1 MTTIS
6 NMIGPPVT
14 GADFFGRHKELE
26 RARRLLSTGHSLA
39 MSAPR
44 RVGKSSMAHKLLELY
59 KADGWRCVYIDLE
72 GLSSAEDFLRLLI
85 QKFSSSNL
93 WKRAARNT
101 KDSVAQILES
111 LKSIGPLT
119 WDFKAWEHN
128 IYEQPGELLDTAQDT
143 LIVIDELTLFL
154 NSMESESDCAVSS
167 RLLNWLRSL
176 RQIEN
181 TRIRWIFCGSVGV
194 HNFTRMRNLTHTVN
208 DMVTF
213 DFDAMTADEAPGLI
227 RPLFASDG
235 IQVEEMI
242 VERML
247 MAVEWWVPY
256 FIQLQYSY
264 IRETL
269 SASRALTPEL
279 VDEMTRNIARS
290 EALTTWS
297 ERLWE
302 YNDYEEGARA
312 VLRWTCETP
321 EGLSKAE
328 LLTRYAD
335 ISEFKSSFEA
345 ETHLSNVLNM
355 LEHDGYIVRRD
366 GKRAFRSR
374 LLRDWWYWHYVE

>member
-1 MTTIS
+1 
-6 NMIGPPVT
+6 
-14 GADFFGRHKELE
+14 
-26 RARRLLSTGHSLA
+26 
-39 MSAPR
+39 
-44 RVGKSSMAHKLLELY
+44 
-59 KADGWRCVYIDLE
+59 
-72 GLSSAEDFLRLLI
+72 
-85 QKFSSSNL
+85 
-93 WKRAARNT
+93 
-101 KDSVAQILES
+101 
-111 LKSIGPLT
+111 
-119 WDFKAWEHN
+119 
-128 IYEQPGELLDTAQDT
+128 
-143 LIVIDELTLFL
+143 
-154 NSMESESDCAVSS
+154 
-167 RLLNWLRSL
+167 
-176 RQIEN
+176 
-181 TRIRWIFCGSVGV
+181 
-194 HNFTRMRNLTHTVN
+194 MRNLTHTVN

-247 MAVEWWVPY
+247 TAVEWWVPY